1 MKYCLI
7 IICLVFVIN
16 RHFAQSEVAV
26 NTMINVDSLLD
37 DIDYARR
44 NLLSVK
50 EKVAL
55 IDSLLSRKDD
65 YRISKGWRVS
75 CCPTPAEIRA
85 TSHPAPTLVTKSAV
99 ALYLIECIIQDKF
112 DYEEISDICLVYKKR
127 NQRNRIFPEH
137 CSVLRLYSV
146 QDIIKDLEVVDRNK
160 LVNKRHFKK
169 IYRLYRRGI
178 NKLKKKKKTLDEIRS
193 RQNHPL
199 AASRYAWLRADFE

>member
-1 MKYCLI
+1 MIKYVLLI
-7 IICLVFVIN
+7 FMIIFFQKSQLSQHSIN
-16 RHFAQSEVAV
+16 IHAV
-26 NTMINVDSLLD
+26 SVDSLLD

-44 NLLSVK
+44 NLLSVNDP
-50 EKVAL
+50 VAL

-85 TSHPAPTLVTKSAV
+85 TKYPAPTLVTKSAV

-127 NQRNRIFPEH
+127 NQRRKILREYYN
-137 CSVLRLYSV
+137 VLCLYSV
-146 QDIIKDLEVVDRNK
+146 QNIFKDTKVVCRNK

-199 AASRYAWLRADFE
+199 AASRYAWTVDAFE